1 MPEGAAST
9 LAGAALVAV
18 GAALT
23 GAAGAVL
30 AASIASCTSAFK
42 ILPLGPVP
50 AMELMA
56 IPAASAVTLAIGLAN
71 TRSPAALTGVEDW
84 LACVVKKVRLQ
95 REQQRG

>member
-23 GAAGAVL
+23 GAGAFL

-71 TRSPAALTGVEDW
+71 TRSPAALTGAED
-84 LACVVKKVRLQ
+84 
-95 REQQRG
+95 